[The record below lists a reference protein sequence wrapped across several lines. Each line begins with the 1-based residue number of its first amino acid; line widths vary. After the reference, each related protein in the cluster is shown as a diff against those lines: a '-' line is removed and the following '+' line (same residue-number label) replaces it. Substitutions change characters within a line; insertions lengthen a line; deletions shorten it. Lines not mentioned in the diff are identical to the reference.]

1 MSWTPA
7 QIPSLSG
14 RTAVV
19 TGANSGIGLVT
30 AAELA
35 RHGAR
40 VVLACRKVDAA
51 ERAAE
56 GIRALDGRPDV
67 SVAELDLASLD
78 SVERFAAGWSGPLD
92 LLVNNAGVMMPRS
105 WRPTAE
111 GHELQFGTNHLGH
124 FALTARLLPAL
135 LQAPSPR
142 VVTVASLA
150 HRQGGPD
157 VLDGNPAERATSRS
171 GPTATAS
178 WPTCSSAP
186 SCSGGPSST
195 RPGSPRPSRTPAS
208 RPPTCSPAPTAWAP
222 AVSSG
227 RSGPVVSRVLLQS
240 AAAGANPTLYAAT
253 EAEPGSYTGPSWL
266 GEMRG
271 PVGTARRSA
280 PARDAALASAL
291 WERSEELTGVRFAW
305 PALRADGPGARAPA
319 RVRRS
324 RRCRGRGGR
333 RSAPAAPPSDGRD
346 AHPRPPAAL
355 ALVQCGDQQRH
366 DQGDQPEGDADQQD
380 PSGVDPQRL
389 GHRTRPGRRRLAH
402 G

>member
-67 SVAELDLASLD
+67 RVAALDLASLD

-92 LLVNNAGVMMPRS
+92 LLVNNAGVMMPRVVAR
-105 WRPTAE
+105 RPPTGSSCSSAPTTW
-111 GHELQFGTNHLGH
+111 GTSRSPGACCRPCSRPLAPGRDGRL
-124 FALTARLLPAL
+124 AGPPAGRRRRPARATRR
-135 LQAPSPR
+135 S
-142 VVTVASLA
+142 
-150 HRQGGPD
+150 
-157 VLDGNPAERATSRS
+157 ATSRS

-186 SCSGGPSST
+186 SCSGGPSGT

-208 RPPTCSPAPTAWAP
+208 RPPTCSPAPTVWAP

-227 RSGPVVSRVLLQS
+227 RSG
-240 AAAGANPTLYAAT
+240 
-253 EAEPGSYTGPSWL
+253 
-266 GEMRG
+266 
-271 PVGTARRSA
+271 RS
-280 PARDAALASAL
+280 
-291 WERSEELTGVRFAW
+291 
-305 PALRADGPGARAPA
+305 
-319 RVRRS
+319 
-324 RRCRGRGGR
+324 
-333 RSAPAAPPSDGRD
+333 
-346 AHPRPPAAL
+346 
-355 ALVQCGDQQRH
+355 
-366 DQGDQPEGDADQQD
+366 
-380 PSGVDPQRL
+380 
-389 GHRTRPGRRRLAH
+389 
-402 G
+402 

>member
-30 AAELA
+30 ATELA

-67 SVAELDLASLD
+67 SVAELDLASLE

-157 VLDGNPAERATSRS
+157 VLDANPAERYQPQRAYGNSTLANLLFGTELQRRAERHAPRLTSTVAHP
-171 GPTATAS
+171 GVTATNLFTS
-178 WPTCSSAP
+178 PDGLGSS
-186 SCSGGPSST
+186 
-195 RPGSPRPSRTPAS
+195 RVVR
-208 RPPTCSPAPTAWAP
+208 
-222 AVSSG
+222 AV
-227 RSGPVVSRVLLQS
+227 GPVVSRVLLQS

-271 PVGTARRSA
+271 PVGTARRSG
-280 PARDAALASAL
+280 PARDAELASAL
-291 WERSEELTGVRFAW
+291 WQRSEELTGVRFGW
-305 PALRADGPGARAPA
+305 PER
-319 RVRRS
+319 
-324 RRCRGRGGR
+324 
-333 RSAPAAPPSDGRD
+333 
-346 AHPRPPAAL
+346 
-355 ALVQCGDQQRH
+355 
-366 DQGDQPEGDADQQD
+366 
-380 PSGVDPQRL
+380 
-389 GHRTRPGRRRLAH
+389 
-402 G
+402 